1 MPAISLQPVHRRRT
15 QEKRRQASKAP
26 QLTPRQM
33 EGLGILE
40 SGQPGG
46 QNLAASRS
54 LVSQPQRA
62 ILENGMNTNASPETA
77 AIAAAIPLTVR
88 QSILVPLDRLVLAPH
103 QVRKTAPSKEG
114 IAEMAAMLQAQG
126 QLAALHVSA
135 EADSER
141 YQVVAGGRRLRG
153 FQLLAKEGRIAQ
165 DFPVECKLVDAV
177 DGTVVGLMENISQE
191 AMHPADEFEAFRVLH
206 AQGRSAESIATQYG
220 VTVLHVLRRLKLAGL
235 APELMKAYRKGDI
248 QLDQVMAL
256 VALEDPKRQVMLYK
270 SLPHYAR
277 TASHIRRTIAQ
288 DEISDDDQRVKLVGL
303 AAYSQAGGAVRED
316 LFSENGTRYLTDP
329 LLLDMLVAEAFE
341 AQAAQLRAKG
351 WQWVDVHL
359 DYGYAE
365 RMQYFAMPVKHLP
378 ESPVHTDKRL
388 ALEAQLNSLHTQIAD
403 SEDDDDGDHLHDQ
416 MVAVEAQ
423 HAALAEQLIDKTA
436 AEKDLAGVVLTL
448 AGGKIKRLENLGRGA
463 DYKTIMAALKARE
476 GGAAAHSG
484 ESIPQAGAGQGEAV
498 PSGDAPEGDDVP
510 ERLMLNLTAHRT
522 AAIQASL
529 LSHHEVALAVLA
541 HRMACSMFDTF
552 AGHEH
557 PIKVSLSSAWHRL
570 ANASATVGT
579 SRAADVVIAER
590 SRMEALLPPE
600 RSDWLA
606 WFIEQPLEVTLSM
619 IVLGTA
625 ETVDAMQSR
634 AKSNDLCAGLAKAV
648 ALDMRAWWEPTA
660 SNYLD
665 LVPKAK
671 LMEAVSEAKSVEAAK
686 DMPKLKK
693 TEAIAFAAQALSG
706 TGWLPVP
713 LR

>member
-1 MPAISLQPVHRRRT
+1 
-15 QEKRRQASKAP
+15 
-26 QLTPRQM
+26 
-33 EGLGILE
+33 
-40 SGQPGG
+40 
-46 QNLAASRS
+46 
-54 LVSQPQRA
+54 
-62 ILENGMNTNASPETA
+62 MNTNASPETA
-77 AIAAAIPLTVR
+77 AIAAATPLTVR
-88 QSILVPLDRLVLAPH
+88 QSMVVPLDRLVLAPH
-103 QVRKTAPSKEG
+103 QVRKSEPSKEG

-135 EADSER
+135 EPDSER
-141 YQVVAGGRRLRG
+141 YLVVAGGRRLRG

-165 DFPVECKLVDAV
+165 DFPVDCKLVDAV

-191 AMHPADEFEAFRVLH
+191 AMHPADEFEAFRTLH
-206 AQGRSAESIATQYG
+206 AQGRSAQSIATQYG

-235 APELMKAYRKGDI
+235 APELMKLYRKGEI

-256 VALEDPKRQVMLYK
+256 VAVEDPKRQVMLYK

-288 DEISDDDQRVKLVGL
+288 DEVSEDDPRVKLVGL
-303 AAYSQAGGAVRED
+303 AAYTQAGGAMRED

-341 AQAAQLRAKG
+341 VQAAQLRAKG
-351 WQWVDVHL
+351 WQWVDVHV

-365 RMQYFAMPVKHLP
+365 RLQYFAMPAKHLP
-378 ESPVHTDKRL
+378 ESPVHAAKRL
-388 ALEAQLNSLHTQIAD
+388 TLEAQLNDLHTQIAD
-403 SEDDDDGDHLHDQ
+403 SEDDDDVDHLHEQ
-416 MVAVEAQ
+416 MAAVEAQ

-448 AGGKIKRLENLGRGA
+448 AGGKIKRVENLGRGA
-463 DYKTIMAALKARE
+463 DHKTIMAALKARA
-476 GGAAAHSG
+476 GGVADSNG
-484 ESIPQAGAGQGEAV
+484 QGIPQTAAGAGQGEAA
-498 PSGDAPEGDDVP
+498 PSEDGPEGDGVP

-529 LSHHEVALAVLA
+529 LSHRDVALAVLA

-579 SRAADVVIAER
+579 SRAADLLIAER

-606 WFIEQPLEVTLSM
+606 WFIAQPVEVSLSM

-634 AKSNDLCAGLAKAV
+634 ANSKDLCAGLAKAV

-671 LMEAVSEAKSVEAAK
+671 LMEAVTDAKGADAAK
-686 DMPKLKK
+686 DMPKLKRAD
-693 TEAIAFAAQALSG
+693 AIAFAAQALSG